1 MSELDSDYFSTW
13 YAKMETS
20 DKDVLWARVLGLP
33 GDLKSTS
40 LLTGAGLD
48 EVGDWLQLGPRD
60 VLLDLACGRGGYGLE
75 LARRSG
81 CRVVGVD
88 FASFAIEQAVLNASR
103 MGLAHRAHFR
113 VADMTDTRLADESVT
128 AVLCVDAAQFSQP
141 FGGPVREAYR
151 VLAPGG
157 RAAFTGW
164 QAQDPADPC
173 VRERLRTID
182 FAEALRASGFVESRV
197 TARPGWQAVETDAW
211 QRVLEVEPDG
221 DPALLDL
228 QEEAREVLGR
238 REAVRRILAVG
249 RKNRPGGDHAA
260 ATR

>member
-1 MSELDSDYFSTW
+1 MYELDSDYFSSW
-13 YAKMETS
+13 YARMETS

-33 GDLKSTS
+33 EDLKSTS

-48 EVGDWLQLGPRD
+48 EVADWLQLGPQD

-88 FASFAIEQAVLNASR
+88 FASFAVEQATLNASR
-103 MGLAHRAHFR
+103 MGLAHRADFR
-113 VADMTDTRLADESVT
+113 VADMTDTRLADGSVT

-141 FGGPVREAYR
+141 FGGPIREAYR

-164 QAQDPADPC
+164 QAQDPDDLG
-173 VRERLRTID
+173 VRERLRAAD
-182 FAEALRASGFVESRV
+182 FDEAFRASGFVEFTVRSRP
-197 TARPGWQAVETDAW
+197 AWLALETDAW

-228 QEEAREVLGR
+228 QEEARQVLDRREVLLR
-238 REAVRRILAVG
+238 VLAVA
-249 RKNRPGGDHAA
+249 RKF
-260 ATR
+260 